1 MSLRNRLTLQFGLLA
16 SLVLGVASIA
26 IYFLSADY
34 RKDEFS
40 HRMISR
46 GENMA
51 KLLIQIDEV
60 DENLLNLIERDNPV
74 RLQEEEIL
82 IFNYKD
88 SLIYSSE
95 GLDIEIPSSNFLNQV
110 RLEGS
115 TQFEKDKREFA
126 AFLFTDR
133 YDRFVVIVSGIDIY
147 GRRKIQN
154 LGQVLAVVLGLGMI
168 TFFVVGRIYAERALN
183 PIKQLVAEITGI
195 SISSL
200 DNRANEGNGSDELAQ
215 LAISFNAML
224 ARLEASFV
232 AQRNFIANA
241 SHEMRTPLTAI
252 SGQLEVILLKD
263 RTEEEYKVAV
273 ESVLQDIHKLNK
285 LANRL
290 LLLAQTGTDATEANF
305 KPVRVDDILW
315 EARTDLLKMKPNYN
329 IEVDLAETI
338 TDLEELQVTGSDIL
352 LKTLVL
358 NLMENGCKYSNN
370 HTSKVSLGLQSNVLS
385 LTFTDNGIGISDS
398 DVKQIFEPFFRS
410 NSIRNRDGHGIGLSL
425 VKRIC
430 DLHKGT
436 IQVSSKLGM
445 GSTFTVNL
453 PLKKL

>member
-16 SLVLGVASIA
+16 SLVLGVASVA

-40 HRMISR
+40 QRLISR

-60 DENLLNLIERDNPV
+60 DENLLNIIERDNPV
-74 RLQEEEIL
+74 RLQDEEIL
-82 IFNYKD
+82 IFNFKD

-95 GLDIEIPSSNFLNQV
+95 GLEIELPGKSFLNQV
-110 RLEGS
+110 RLEGRI
-115 TQFEKDKREFA
+115 QLEKEKRETE

-133 YDRFVVIVSGIDIY
+133 YDRFVVIVSAIDVY

-154 LGQVLAVVLGLGMI
+154 LAQVLIIVLGLGMVA
-168 TFFVVGRIYAERALN
+168 FFVVGRIYAERALS
-183 PIKQLVAEITGI
+183 PIKQLVAEIAGI
-195 SISSL
+195 SISNLNLRVS
-200 DNRANEGNGSDELAQ
+200 EGNGSDELAQ
-215 LAISFNAML
+215 LGISFNAML
-224 ARLEASFV
+224 ARLESAFV

-241 SHEMRTPLTAI
+241 SHELRTPLTAI

-263 RTEEEYKVAV
+263 RSEDVYKSAV

-290 LLLAQTGTDATEANF
+290 LLLAQTGTDAPEANF
-305 KPVRVDDILW
+305 KPVRIDDILW
-315 EARTDLLKMKPNYN
+315 EARTDLLKMKPNYC
-329 IEVDLAETI
+329 IEVNLDESI
-338 TDLEELQVTGSDIL
+338 TDLDELHVDGSDIL

-358 NLMENGCKYSNN
+358 NLMENGCKYSEDQ
-370 HTSKVSLGLQSNVLS
+370 TVKVTLGMKPKKII
-385 LTFTDNGIGISDS
+385 LTFADNGIGISDQ
-398 DVKQIFEPFFRS
+398 DMKQIFEPFFRS
-410 NSIRNRDGHGIGLSL
+410 NSVRNRDGHGIGLSL

-430 DLHKGT
+430 KLHKGS
-436 IQVSSKLGM
+436 ISISSELGK
-445 GSTFTVNL
+445 GSVFTVNL